1 MNTHNGQLI
10 TKREKHILVGIDGS
24 LASMAAVKY
33 LGSIF
38 GKEARVKIDL
48 LHILP
53 EIPDLFLEPGES
65 MAEMLQ
71 IQDFAE
77 RVREENRHKAVF
89 FLEEA
94 TGILTGAGVHPA
106 NIRPLVKEPSAGV
119 ARDILGLEQGGTYD
133 GIVLG
138 RHGMSAVEE
147 FFMGSVTHKVLQH
160 TKGLILCVIHGKID
174 SRKLLVPIDSSP
186 NSKRVLDHVA
196 WFIAEA
202 HPMEVTILH
211 VLAPLIVKDMSLMW
225 TGLAELESTIEQRL
239 IDDAEEMLSQAKTYL
254 IENDVPAF
262 AVKTRLETREPG
274 VARTILKEASDG
286 GHGSIMIGRRGV
298 SRTERFLFGSVSNK
312 IVQHARDM
320 AVWVIS

>member
-1 MNTHNGQLI
+1 M
-10 TKREKHILVGIDGS
+10 EKHILVGIDGS
-24 LASMAAVKY
+24 PASMAAVKY

-38 GKEARVKIDL
+38 GKGARVKIDL

-53 EIPDLFLEPGES
+53 DIPDLFLEPGES
-65 MAEMLQ
+65 MAEMVQ

-77 RVREENRHKAVF
+77 RVSEQNRRKAAAL
-89 FLEEA
+89 LEEA
-94 TGILTGAGVHPA
+94 TGILTGAGIHPA
-106 NIRPLVKEPSAGV
+106 NIRPLVKESSAGV
-119 ARDILGLEQGGTYD
+119 ARDILGLEQEGIYD

-160 TKGLILCVIHGKID
+160 TQGLILCVTHGKIE
-174 SRKLLVPIDSSP
+174 SGKILVPIDSSP

-196 WFIAEA
+196 WLLTEA
-202 HPMEVTILH
+202 GPMAVTILH
-211 VLAPLIVKDMSLMW
+211 VLAPLIVRDVTLMW

-254 IENDVPAF
+254 MESDVPTF
-262 AVKTRLETREPG
+262 AIKTRLETRAAG
-274 VARTILKEASDG
+274 VARTILKEAKEG
-286 GHGSIMIGRRGV
+286 GYGSIMIGRRGV

-312 IVQHARDM
+312 IVQQARDI

>member
-1 MNTHNGQLI
+1 M
-10 TKREKHILVGIDGS
+10 EKHILVGIDGS
-24 LASMAAVKY
+24 PASMAAVKY

-38 GKEARVKIDL
+38 GKGARVKIDL

-53 EIPDLFLEPGES
+53 DIPDLFLEPGES
-65 MAEMLQ
+65 MAEMVQ

-77 RVREENRHKAVF
+77 RVSEQNRRKAAAL
-89 FLEEA
+89 LEEA
-94 TGILTGAGVHPA
+94 SGILTGAGIHPA
-106 NIRPLVKEPSAGV
+106 NIRPLVKESSAGV
-119 ARDILGLEQGGTYD
+119 ARDILGLEQEGIYD

-160 TKGLILCVIHGKID
+160 TKRLILCVTHGKIE
-174 SRKLLVPIDSSP
+174 SGKLLVPIDSSL

-196 WFIAEA
+196 WLLTEA
-202 HPMEVTILH
+202 GPMAVTILH
-211 VLAPLIVKDMSLMW
+211 VLASLIVMDVNLMW

-254 IENDVPAF
+254 MERDVPTF
-262 AVKTRLETREPG
+262 AIKTRLETRAAG
-274 VARTILKEASDG
+274 VARTILKEAKEG
-286 GHGSIMIGRRGV
+286 GYGSIMIGRRGV

-312 IVQHARDM
+312 IVQQARDI

>member
-1 MNTHNGQLI
+1 M
-10 TKREKHILVGIDGS
+10 EKHILVGIDGS
-24 LASMAAVKY
+24 PASMAAVKY

-38 GKEARVKIDL
+38 GKGARVKIDL

-53 EIPDLFLEPGES
+53 DIPDLFLEPGES
-65 MAEMLQ
+65 MAEMVQ

-77 RVREENRHKAVF
+77 RVSEQNRRKAAAL
-89 FLEEA
+89 LEEA
-94 TGILTGAGVHPA
+94 SGILTGAGIHPA
-106 NIRPLVKEPSAGV
+106 NIRPLVKESSAGV
-119 ARDILGLEQGGTYD
+119 ARDILGLEQEGIYD

-160 TKGLILCVIHGKID
+160 TKGLILCVTHGKIE
-174 SRKLLVPIDSSP
+174 SGKLLVPIDSSL

-196 WFIAEA
+196 WLLTEA
-202 HPMEVTILH
+202 GPMAVTILH
-211 VLAPLIVKDMSLMW
+211 VLASLIVMDVNLMW

-254 IENDVPAF
+254 MERDVPTF
-262 AVKTRLETREPG
+262 AIKTRLETRAAG
-274 VARTILKEASDG
+274 VARTILKEAKEG
-286 GHGSIMIGRRGV
+286 GYGSIMIGRRGV

-312 IVQHARDM
+312 IVQQARDI

>member
-1 MNTHNGQLI
+1 M
-10 TKREKHILVGIDGS
+10 EKHILVGIDGS
-24 LASMAAVKY
+24 PASMAAVKY

-38 GKEARVKIDL
+38 GKGARVKIDL

-53 EIPDLFLEPGES
+53 GIPDLFLEPGES

-77 RVREENRHKAVF
+77 RVREQNRHKSASL
-89 FLEEA
+89 LEEA
-94 TGILTGAGVHPA
+94 TGILTGAGIHPA

-119 ARDILGLEQGGTYD
+119 ARDILGLEREGIYD
-133 GIVLG
+133 GILLG

-160 TKGLILCVIHGKID
+160 TKGLILCVTHGKIE
-174 SRKLLVPIDSSP
+174 SGKLLVPIDSSP

-196 WFIAEA
+196 WLLTEA
-202 HPMEVTILH
+202 GPMAVTILH
-211 VLAPLIVKDMSLMW
+211 VLAPLIVRDMTLMW

-254 IENDVPAF
+254 MESDVPAF
-262 AVKTRLETREPG
+262 AIKTRLETRAAG
-274 VARTILKEASDG
+274 VARTILKEAREG
-286 GHGSIMIGRRGV
+286 GYGSIMIGRRGV

-312 IVQHARDM
+312 IVQQARDI